1 MKLKAMSVAC
11 AAAFTILLVGCG
23 TPPGGPPT
31 TTTTTTIPSGSTQ
44 LISGDTVALGQFPVG
59 VEVDRH
65 LSIPGGGA
73 LGVTGGALPDGLVL
87 GADGHLTGTPTTSTL
102 FYIEVNDAFEAWG
115 GVTTDDADP
124 LTNNFAYVPAAAPPK
139 DVLLTTSFI
148 GPFGGGISGSL
159 VHEADGDVRPMRFV
173 NIGFRIGFESG
184 GGQGAG
190 FGTLAFP
197 SFDLDSACDIRLID
211 LTHGNPTGFVG
222 SLEGLSL
229 DSTNCES
236 VVSADGSTL
245 IVFEMGATDA
255 DWTVHFYANG
265 SLVPDSSVAVSGV
278 RPNRSV
284 ARDGSNVVLTTVDPL
299 SVSNSLVVVDRATS
313 SVTTVPATE
322 GGSSAYVEL
331 IGSRGGADVHDGD
344 TVGVALSRSSDSSIW
359 FATVNASTGA
369 VQAVLSWFDDTV
381 TSSGGFVDGSLVPV
395 TQRASDGSNTVG
407 ILDLSTGS
415 VTTLGNWTDN
425 FFNYGQFLN

>member
-23 TPPGGPPT
+23 TPPGGPPA

-102 FYIEVNDAFEAWG
+102 FYIEVNHVFEAWG

-124 LTNNFAYVPAAAPPK
+124 LTNEFAYVPAAAPAK

-159 VHEADGDVRPMRFV
+159 VHEADGGVRPERFV
-173 NIGFRIGFESG
+173 NMGFGPVAFESG

-197 SFDLDSACDIRLID
+197 TSTPCEIGVAD

-222 SLEGLSL
+222 MLEGLSP
-229 DSTNCES
+229 DSTRCDT
-236 VVSADGSTL
+236 VVSADGSTM

-278 RPNRSV
+278 KPNGSV

-299 SVSNSLVVVDRATS
+299 FVSDSLVTVDRATS
-313 SVTTVPATE
+313 SVTTVPATD
-322 GGSSAYVEL
+322 GGDLAYVDL
-331 IGSRGGADVHDGD
+331 IGSQGRLDVHDGD
-344 TVGVALSRSSDSSIW
+344 TVGVALTRSSDGSIW
-359 FATVNASTGA
+359 FATVNTSTGA
-369 VQAVLSWFDDTV
+369 VEAVLSWFDDTV
-381 TSSGGFVDGSLVPV
+381 TNSGGFVDGSLVPV
-395 TQRASDGSNTVG
+395 TQKAPDGSNTVG
-407 ILDLSTGS
+407 ILDLSSGA

-425 FFNYGQFLN
+425 FFNSGKFLN